1 MFARWKKVGLLVS
14 GAGLCLT
21 LTATTAS
28 ARPSGSTSVA
38 WVDAVNRVLNGQQTP
53 RQALDQAQREAQA
66 AIDKAK

>member
-1 MFARWKKVGLLVS
+1 MSHVNGDDRQRAAV
-14 GAGLCLT
+14 
-21 LTATTAS
+21 
-28 ARPSGSTSVA
+28 GSTSVA